1 MSSST
6 NGQGQDSTPAAARWR
21 SIPRGAMVRFA
32 LLIALLAVAFALFR
46 WTPLSEFL
54 TKDKMVALM
63 MDLRSAWWAP
73 VALLALYLV
82 LSPTGLPVSPLIF
95 AGGVVFGVKLGWF
108 YNLLG
113 TMIGATASFLLA
125 RALGYELVSHV
136 VPKAL
141 LKRAEKI
148 LEKHGFWT
156 IVRVRF
162 LPIPFAVINYGA
174 ALAGV
179 RFPQFLV
186 ATAIGLI
193 PSMLIYTYFGHALFN
208 AATADRQSVIRN
220 LAGVLVIVM
229 LLSFLVPLRKIWK
242 KRRYRG
248 GSPRSS

>member
-1 MSSST
+1 MSPPT
-6 NGQGQDSTPAAARWR
+6 DGQSPQSRSVARR
-21 SIPRGAMVRFA
+21 LQSIPRGAVIKFA
-32 LLIALLAVAFALFR
+32 ILIALLAVAFALFR
-46 WTPLSEFL
+46 WTPLSELL

-95 AGGVVFGVKLGWF
+95 AGGVVFGVKLGWL

-125 RALGYELVSHV
+125 RALGYDLVSHV
-136 VPKAL
+136 VPATL
-141 LKRAEKI
+141 LQRAEKI

-186 ATAIGLI
+186 ATAIGLV

-208 AATADRQSVIRN
+208 AATADRQTVIRN
-220 LAGVLVIVM
+220 LAGVLVLVM
-229 LLSFLVPLRKIWK
+229 LLTFLVPLRKMWK
-242 KRRYRG
+242 KRRYKRG
-248 GSPRSS
+248 

>member
-1 MSSST
+1 MALPT
-6 NGQGQDSTPAAARWR
+6 HGQSPESRPVASRLR
-21 SIPRGAMVRFA
+21 SIPRGAVIKFA
-32 LLIALLAVAFALFR
+32 VLIAFLAVAFALFR
-46 WTPLSEFL
+46 WTPLNEFL

-82 LSPTGLPVSPLIF
+82 VSPTGLPVSPLIF
-95 AGGVVFGVKLGWF
+95 AGGVVFGVKLGWL

-125 RALGYELVSHV
+125 RALGYDLVSHV
-136 VPKAL
+136 VPATL
-141 LKRAEKI
+141 LQRAETI

-186 ATAIGLI
+186 ATAIGLV

-208 AATADRQSVIRN
+208 AATADRQTVIRN
-220 LAGVLVIVM
+220 LAGVLVLVM
-229 LLSFLVPLRKIWK
+229 LLTFVVPLRKMWK
-242 KRRYRG
+242 KRRYKKG
-248 GSPRSS
+248 

>member
-1 MSSST
+1 MSLPT
-6 NGQGQDSTPAAARWR
+6 HGQSPESRPVASRLR
-21 SIPRGAMVRFA
+21 SIPRGAVIKFA
-32 LLIALLAVAFALFR
+32 VLIAFLAVAFALFR
-46 WTPLSEFL
+46 WTPLNEFL

-82 LSPTGLPVSPLIF
+82 VSPTGLPVSPLIF
-95 AGGVVFGVKLGWF
+95 AGGVVFGVKLGWL

-125 RALGYELVSHV
+125 RALGYDLVSHV
-136 VPKAL
+136 VPATL
-141 LKRAEKI
+141 LQRAETI

-186 ATAIGLI
+186 ATAIGLV

-208 AATADRQSVIRN
+208 AATADRQTVIRN
-220 LAGVLVIVM
+220 LAGVLVLVM
-229 LLSFLVPLRKIWK
+229 LLTFLVPLRKMWK
-242 KRRYRG
+242 KRRYKKG
-248 GSPRSS
+248 

>member
-1 MSSST
+1 MSPPT
-6 NGQGQDSTPAAARWR
+6 DGQSPQSRSVARR
-21 SIPRGAMVRFA
+21 LQSIPRGAVIKFA
-32 LLIALLAVAFALFR
+32 VLIALLAVAFALFR
-46 WTPLSEFL
+46 WTPLSELL

-95 AGGVVFGVKLGWF
+95 AGGVVFGVKLGWL

-125 RALGYELVSHV
+125 RALGYDLVSHV
-136 VPKAL
+136 VPATL
-141 LKRAEKI
+141 LQRAEKI

-186 ATAIGLI
+186 ATAIGLV

-208 AATADRQSVIRN
+208 AATADRQTVIRN
-220 LAGVLVIVM
+220 LAGVLVLVM
-229 LLSFLVPLRKIWK
+229 LLTFLVPLRKMWK
-242 KRRYRG
+242 KRRYKRG
-248 GSPRSS
+248 

>member
-1 MSSST
+1 MSPRAPD
-6 NGQGQDSTPAAARWR
+6 QIPDSPSAIGRLR
-21 SIPRGAMVRFA
+21 SIPRGAVVKFA
-32 LLIALLAVAFALFR
+32 LLIALLVMAFALFR
-46 WTPLSEFL
+46 WTPLSELL
-54 TKDKMVALM
+54 TKDRIVALM

-95 AGGVVFGVKLGWF
+95 AGGVVFGVKLGWL

-125 RALGYELVSHV
+125 RTLGYELVSHV
-136 VPKAL
+136 VPDAL
-141 LKRAEKI
+141 LQRAEKI

-179 RFPQFLV
+179 RLPQFLA
-186 ATAIGLI
+186 ATAIGLV

-208 AATADRQSVIRN
+208 AATADRQTVIRN
-220 LAGVLVIVM
+220 LAGVLVVV
-229 LLSFLVPLRKIWK
+229 LLLTFLVPLRKMWK
-242 KRRYRG
+242 NRRYRK
-248 GSPRSS
+248 R

>member
-1 MSSST
+1 MSPQA
-6 NGQGQDSTPAAARWR
+6 NDQIPDSPTATGRLR
-21 SIPRGAMVRFA
+21 SIPRGAVTKFA

-46 WTPLSEFL
+46 WTPLSELL
-54 TKDKMVALM
+54 TKDRVVALM
-63 MDLRSAWWAP
+63 LDLRSAWWAP
-73 VALLALYLV
+73 VALVALYLV

-95 AGGVVFGVKLGWF
+95 AGGVVFGVKLGWL

-136 VPKAL
+136 VPDAL
-141 LKRAEKI
+141 LQRAEKI
-148 LEKHGFWT
+148 LERHGFWT

-186 ATAIGLI
+186 ATAIGLV

-208 AATADRQSVIRN
+208 AATADRQTVIRN
-220 LAGVLVIVM
+220 LAGVLILV
-229 LLSFLVPLRKIWK
+229 LLLTFLVPLRRMWK
-242 KRRYRG
+242 KRRIKKG
-248 GSPRSS
+248 

>member
-1 MSSST
+1 MSPHT
-6 NGQGQDSTPAAARWR
+6 DGQGPDSR
-21 SIPRGAMVRFA
+21 SITRRLQSVPRGALIKFA
-32 LLIALLAVAFALFR
+32 LLIALLAMAFALFR

-54 TKDKMVALM
+54 TKERIVALM

-73 VALLALYLV
+73 VALLTLYLV

-95 AGGVVFGVKLGWF
+95 AGGVVFGVQLGWL

-136 VPKAL
+136 VPDAL
-141 LKRAEKI
+141 LQRAEKI

-186 ATAIGLI
+186 ATAIGLV

-208 AATADRQSVIRN
+208 AATSDRQTVIRN
-220 LAGVLVIVM
+220 LAGVLILV
-229 LLSFLVPLRKIWK
+229 LLLTFLVPLRKMWK
-242 KRRYRG
+242 NRRYG
-248 GSPRSS
+248 KG